1 MIKNIPKCTTL
12 SRWGIF
18 NFGSGIESDGI
29 AHKKKITPAQ
39 MIFLHN
45 KEYLRGIM
53 LFYYFYTDYSDVFE
67 RAVLPVRG
75 KSGNFIQNIETFD
88 QFSENRV
95 LFIQMVDPA
104 YRGICLSFFIS

>member
-1 MIKNIPKCTTL
+1 
-12 SRWGIF
+12 
-18 NFGSGIESDGI
+18 
-29 AHKKKITPAQ
+29 

-75 KSGNFIQNIETFD
+75 KSGNFIQNLETFD

-95 LFIQMVDPA
+95 LFTKWCTPPIVVYAFLFSSSM
-104 YRGICLSFFIS
+104 